1 MESYRF
7 FIDRKVTSWVR
18 EWHEVEAESLEA
30 AKKEMIEAFH
40 DNMCVETFDE
50 QESLD
55 GTEDYLEPGENG
67 GNPTAELYCAEG
79 SDDALLTTNT
89 NLESSN

>member
-1 MESYRF
+1 MEQYRF

-30 AKKEMIEAFH
+30 AKKEMIGAFH

-50 QESLD
+50 QEYLE
-55 GTEDYLEPGENG
+55 GTEDYMEPGENG
-67 GNPTAELYCAEG
+67 GNATAELYCVDEV
-79 SDDALLTTNT
+79 DDSLLTTNID
-89 NLESSN
+89 LVDSN

>member
-1 MESYRF
+1 MDTYRF

-18 EWHEVEAESLEA
+18 EWHEIEAESLEA
-30 AKKEMIEAFH
+30 AKKEMVEAFH

-50 QESLD
+50 QEYLE

-67 GNPTAELYCAEG
+67 GNPTAELYCVEDG
-79 SDDALLTTNT
+79 DDTLLTTNT

>member
-1 MESYRF
+1 MQTYRF

-18 EWHEVEAESLEA
+18 EWHEVDAESLEA

-50 QESLD
+50 QETLD
-55 GTEDYLEPGENG
+55 GTEDYLEPGDNG
-67 GNPTAELYCAEG
+67 GNCTAELYCDEDG
-79 SDDALLTTNT
+79 NDELLTTNT
-89 NLESSN
+89 DLVDLK

>member
-1 MESYRF
+1 MEQYRF

-50 QESLD
+50 QEYLE
-55 GTEDYLEPGENG
+55 GTEDYMEPGDNG
-67 GNPTAELYCAEG
+67 GNCTAELYCCEDG
-79 SDDALLTTNT
+79 DDSLLTTNIDLV
-89 NLESSN
+89 NSN

>member
-1 MESYRF
+1 MGQYRF

-30 AKKEMIEAFH
+30 AKKEMVEAFH

-50 QESLD
+50 QEYLE
-55 GTEDYLEPGENG
+55 GTEDYMEPSENG
-67 GNPTAELYCAEG
+67 GNCTAELYCVEEG
-79 SDDALLTTNT
+79 DDTLLTTNID
-89 NLESSN
+89 LVDLK

>member
-1 MESYRF
+1 MDTYRF

-18 EWHEVEAESLEA
+18 EWHEIEAESLEA
-30 AKKEMIEAFH
+30 AKKEMVEAFH

-50 QESLD
+50 QEYLE

-67 GNPTAELYCAEG
+67 GNPTAELYCAEDG
-79 SDDALLTTNT
+79 DDTLLTTDIDLAN
-89 NLESSN
+89 SN

>member
-1 MESYRF
+1 MGTYRF

-18 EWHEVEAESLEA
+18 EWHEVEAESEDA

-40 DNMCVETFDE
+40 DNMCVDTFDE

-67 GNPTAELYCAEG
+67 GNPTAELYYDE
-79 SDDALLTTNT
+79 DDTINPLTTNID
-89 NLESSN
+89 LAESK